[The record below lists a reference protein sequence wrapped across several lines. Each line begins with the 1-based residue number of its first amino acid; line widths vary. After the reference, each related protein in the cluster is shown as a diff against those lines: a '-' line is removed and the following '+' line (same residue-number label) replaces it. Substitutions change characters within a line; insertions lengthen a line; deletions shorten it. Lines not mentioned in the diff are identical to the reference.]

1 MMTRLIISLM
11 LTLGISSV
19 AMALSG
25 HHGNHLDWDQLN
37 LTETQ
42 QKRIQT
48 LRKDY
53 REQFQSLRKQDTDKV
68 EKKQKMLVL
77 RNKMIAETQ
86 QVLTPEQRQE
96 ASSMMLEKMEKRISK
111 RLSRLASKLALTS
124 EQQASIQVLLS
135 AKLAEIKDPL
145 LAGSIP
151 TFYDRQRMFDQLDK
165 AMPSILSSDQL
176 AQWQQIKQK
185 RGKHMASC

>member
-1 MMTRLIISLM
+1 MMKRLIISLM

-25 HHGNHLDWDQLN
+25 HHGKHLDWDKLN

-42 QKRIQT
+42 QERIQA
-48 LRKDY
+48 LREDY
-53 REQFQSLRKQDTDKV
+53 REQFQVLRKQDTDKL

-77 RNKMIAETQ
+77 RNNMIAEMQ
-86 QVLTPEQRQE
+86 QVLTLEQRQE
-96 ASSMMLEKMEKRISK
+96 ASTMMLEKTEKRINK

-124 EQQASIQVLLS
+124 EQQASIQVFLS

-145 LAGSIP
+145 LAASIP

-165 AMPSILSSDQL
+165 A
-176 AQWQQIKQK
+176 
-185 RGKHMASC
+185 

>member
-1 MMTRLIISLM
+1 MMKRLIISLM

-25 HHGNHLDWDQLN
+25 HHGKHLDWDKLN

-42 QKRIQT
+42 QERIQA
-48 LRKDY
+48 LREDY
-53 REQFQSLRKQDTDKV
+53 REQFQILRKQDTDKP

-77 RNKMIAETQ
+77 RNNMIAEMQ
-86 QVLTPEQRQE
+86 QVLTLEQRQE
-96 ASSMMLEKMEKRISK
+96 ASTMMLEKMEKRINK

-124 EQQASIQVLLS
+124 EQQASIQVFLS

-145 LAGSIP
+145 LAASIP

-176 AQWQQIKQK
+176 AQWQQIKTK
-185 RGKHMASC
+185 REKHNY